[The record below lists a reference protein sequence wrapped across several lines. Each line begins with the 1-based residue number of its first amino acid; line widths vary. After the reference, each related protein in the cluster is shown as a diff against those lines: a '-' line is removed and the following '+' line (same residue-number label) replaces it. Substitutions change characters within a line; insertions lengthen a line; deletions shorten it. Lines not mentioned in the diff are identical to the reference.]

1 MAGLVGERA
10 DEPRFPDSGR
20 PGDEDVELL
29 AQVLAGGERLHEAP
43 VEAAAMTIVD
53 VLNAGGL
60 SESCGSEAV
69 LQAPFGAFG
78 GLLWEPEEERVR
90 NVVVKLAREHCA
102 YELYPRFGEPVEA
115 RFAPLDVLSGEE
127 RSGFD
132 EYADGQLTGW
142 SEIGS
147 RSFHRACGKPPD
159 RFEQWGDWIL
169 VQAGRYRY
177 SVAETDGIVVR
188 MVLSEYL
195 ASEVIWER

>member
-1 MAGLVGERA
+1 MR
-10 DEPRFPDSGR
+10 
-20 PGDEDVELL
+20 
-29 AQVLAGGERLHEAP
+29 QRLE
-43 VEAAAMTIVD
+43 
-53 VLNAGGL
+53 NAKR
-60 SESCGSEAV
+60 ENKT
-69 LQAPFGAFG
+69 G
-78 GLLWEPEEERVR
+78 GLLWEPEEDRVR
-90 NVVVKLAREHCA
+90 NVVVKLARGHCA

-115 RFAPLDVLSGEE
+115 RFAPLDVLSEEE

-147 RSFHRACGKPPD
+147 RSFYRACGKPPD